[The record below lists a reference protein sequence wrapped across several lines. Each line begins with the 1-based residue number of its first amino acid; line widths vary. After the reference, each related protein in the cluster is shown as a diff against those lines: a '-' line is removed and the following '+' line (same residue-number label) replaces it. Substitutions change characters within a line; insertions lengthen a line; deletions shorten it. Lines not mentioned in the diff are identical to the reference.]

1 MSTVCE
7 SVAHDVSKP
16 VESIIRHKL
25 TSCLN
30 PVHLEVINESYMHNA
45 PKGSESH
52 FKVVVVSEKFESLPL
67 IKFVNALDLL
77 NSTAEDGEI
86 ERHRLVNE
94 ALQQELQ
101 TSIHA
106 LSISYQ
112 NYNLPASCEARQN
125 LPPRQRVVCALHWC
139 FGQKDLLS
147 TLADVMER
155 PANPSLIDGAK
166 TPTQWAESS
175 QVIEPSP
182 ACRGGF
188 GK

>member
-1 MSTVCE
+1 MTKLPFIGYCTNRFTISRLFSRITKMSTVSE

-25 TSCLN
+25 TSCLS

-67 IKFVNALDLL
+67 IK
-77 NSTAEDGEI
+77 
-86 ERHRLVNE
+86 RHRLVNE

-106 LSISYQ
+106 LSIS
-112 NYNLPASCEARQN
+112 
-125 LPPRQRVVCALHWC
+125 
-139 FGQKDLLS
+139 
-147 TLADVMER
+147 
-155 PANPSLIDGAK
+155 
-166 TPTQWAESS
+166 
-175 QVIEPSP
+175 
-182 ACRGGF
+182 
-188 GK
+188 